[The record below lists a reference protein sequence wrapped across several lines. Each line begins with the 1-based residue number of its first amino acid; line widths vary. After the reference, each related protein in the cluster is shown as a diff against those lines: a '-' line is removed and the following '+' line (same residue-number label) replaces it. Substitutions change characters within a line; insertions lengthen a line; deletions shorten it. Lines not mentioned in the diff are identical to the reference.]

1 MEGAVHWHKQLPD
14 CSGIW
19 MGEKKKKKNNGIN
32 RPGELQFDIKN
43 NMMDSPQWPL
53 ALVAGGQGKKK
64 GKQAEKKKKKKART
78 SNLQPA

>member
-1 MEGAVHWHKQLPD
+1 MEGTAHSHKELQIAVVFGWE
-14 CSGIW
+14 G
-19 MGEKKKKKNNGIN
+19 KKKGIN

-64 GKQAEKKKKKKART
+64 KQAKKEKKK
-78 SNLQPA
+78 S